1 MFSELCCLKVKVQLA
16 QLRGSLGPSA
26 SSASIR
32 VPKGLKTAFLMYNSD
47 DLTNQSED
55 SARRA
60 NMNCTIS
67 TMRASYS

>member
-16 QLRGSLGPSA
+16 QRGSLGPSA

-32 VPKGLKTAFLMYNSD
+32 VPKGRKTFLMYNSD